1 MLPFV
6 STALASAISIY
17 SSLLPAELNTAS
29 EYCFQDSSA
38 WQGPSLIMPEDTI
51 CFNSVGWG
59 STPDEQV
66 VVSSTNFGDYTTKTI
81 KF

>member
-17 SSLLPAELNTAS
+17 SSLLPAELTAS
-29 EYCFQDSSA
+29 QYCFQDSSG
-38 WQGPSLIMPEDTI
+38 WQGVPLIMPEKTVCLD
-51 CFNSVGWG
+51 SVNWG
-59 STPDEQV
+59 STPDEQA
-66 VVSSTNFGDYTTKTI
+66 VVSSVNFGDYTAKTI